1 MPTAYE
7 HRQRAEK
14 NLRFAQSFDLDTTE
28 HLDWVVAAYFY
39 AAMHWVDAL
48 LHYREGLHG
57 GTHAERRELLR
68 KKPYLAQI
76 RDAYRTLYDRRA
88 DACYELLTMTKPKI
102 EREIIPLYEQ
112 IAKHVNE
119 QLPADLPH

>member
-7 HRQRAEK
+7 HRQQAEK
-14 NLRFAQSFDLDTTE
+14 NLRLAESFDLNTTE

-57 GTHAERRELLR
+57 GVHAQRHEYIR
-68 KKPYLAQI
+68 KKSYLSEI
-76 RDAYRTLYDRRA
+76 RVAYRTLYDCRD
-88 DACYELLTMTKPKI
+88 DACYKLLTMTRPKL
-102 EREIIPLYEQ
+102 EREIIPLYQ
-112 IAKHVNE
+112 KIAKHVTD
-119 QLPADLPH
+119 QLPPELPH